1 MPRTARIDHPGLLQ
15 HVIARGVERRPIF
28 RDDQDRERLFSNLIR
43 LLDEGGTLCYAWVFL
58 DNHFHLL
65 LRPEASSLA
74 TTMRRLLTGYA
85 VYFNKRHQRSGHLFQ
100 NRYKS
105 LICADDR
112 YLLALVRYIH
122 LNPIRA
128 GVVPSLDALAAY
140 RWCGHRELLNADE
153 GLLAREKV
161 LSYWTHQKRT
171 AGAKYLQFMADGL
184 SQAESVSLSRGGR
197 VSSLFLDRNLDDQC
211 LFDERFLGGGA
222 MVEKV
227 LQNSGMVLAEAE
239 TSLNELIDRVA
250 EYFDLAVDLLSQATR
265 ERRVA
270 AAKAVVCHVALRYL
284 NLRGVD
290 LSVKLRISPSAV
302 SHAAKRGRVLFS
314 EDEALQRVVL
324 KQ

>member
-1 MPRTARIDHPGLLQ
+1 
-15 HVIARGVERRPIF
+15 
-28 RDDQDRERLFSNLIR
+28 
-43 LLDEGGTLCYAWVFL
+43 
-58 DNHFHLL
+58 
-65 LRPEASSLA
+65 
-74 TTMRRLLTGYA
+74 MRRLLTGYA

-140 RWCGHRELLNADE
+140 RWCGHRELLNAEE

-184 SQAESVSLSRGGR
+184 SQAESVNLSRGGR

-211 LFDERFLGGGA
+211 L
-222 MVEKV
+222 
-227 LQNSGMVLAEAE
+227 
-239 TSLNELIDRVA
+239 
-250 EYFDLAVDLLSQATR
+250 
-265 ERRVA
+265 
-270 AAKAVVCHVALRYL
+270 
-284 NLRGVD
+284 
-290 LSVKLRISPSAV
+290 
-302 SHAAKRGRVLFS
+302 
-314 EDEALQRVVL
+314 
-324 KQ
+324 